1 MKNLG
6 IYIRKSRDSEKQ
18 KSIKE
23 QILLGSEFC
32 KENKFNPII
41 YNDGIVSGSGK
52 TNKRPLYEKMLVDIA
67 DGKLYGIYIWNT
79 DRTARDEIAWHTLA
93 NLLKEHNVYLY
104 DNGTKADF
112 SDENTLLFYTIKS
125 GMDAYFSRVT
135 SSKIKA
141 VLKRNASE
149 GRFSGILKYGYKR
162 DKNGVTIIDEEKAII
177 VKKMFE
183 LCINGS
189 GYTAIA
195 EYLNNNNIPT
205 RYNQMSGTFKKDI
218 NLHGN
223 NTNIKVKDKKDAKWS
238 TKVIGD
244 ILRSRNYIGEKTYQG
259 KIIQIPKIIPLL
271 TFDKAQERINK
282 RLNKSGKISHN
293 KYLLNN
299 VLMCSNCGKRY
310 TGRKVNK
317 HLYYRCASR
326 IKKGESCGSA
336 GIRLDFLD
344 ELIWNYFFVEDNLI
358 NALYLNFKQAK
369 DQPKASTIEKELKT
383 LGNSLNGKEK
393 EISNVTKYLIQD
405 IIKESE
411 ANTQLKRIRTEI
423 VDINLKI
430 ERKTETLNSL
440 SKLENDIKTYDD
452 EIVNLRLSSSFDDR
466 KKIIEKHLKEIK
478 IINIDGYFTI
488 DLIFKSFY
496 FNERFIIEKN
506 YKMHIVDIDTD
517 DEYRAKGHKN
527 LIDWEMNVYD
537 WEKDINDWGKPVWDL
552 VNRKI

>member
-1 MKNLG
+1 MA
-6 IYIRKSRDSEKQ
+6 DSK
-18 KSIKE
+18 
-23 QILLGSEFC
+23 
-32 KENKFNPII
+32 
-41 YNDGIVSGSGK
+41 
-52 TNKRPLYEKMLVDIA
+52 
-67 DGKLYGIYIWNT
+67 
-79 DRTARDEIAWHTLA
+79 
-93 NLLKEHNVYLY
+93 
-104 DNGTKADF
+104 
-112 SDENTLLFYTIKS
+112 
-125 GMDAYFSRVT
+125 
-135 SSKIKA
+135 
-141 VLKRNASE
+141 
-149 GRFSGILKYGYKR
+149 
-162 DKNGVTIIDEEKAII
+162 
-177 VKKMFE
+177 
-183 LCINGS
+183 
-189 GYTAIA
+189 
-195 EYLNNNNIPT
+195 
-205 RYNQMSGTFKKDI
+205 
-218 NLHGN
+218 
-223 NTNIKVKDKKDAKWS
+223 
-238 TKVIGD
+238 
-244 ILRSRNYIGEKTYQG
+244 
-259 KIIQIPKIIPLL
+259 
-271 TFDKAQERINK
+271 KAQKTSAIMIILIALIVFFAALNWNNSINIDSK
-282 RLNKSGKISHN
+282 PF
-293 KYLLNN
+293 
-299 VLMCSNCGKRY
+299 
-310 TGRKVNK
+310 
-317 HLYYRCASR
+317 
-326 IKKGESCGSA
+326 E
-336 GIRLDFLD
+336 
-344 ELIWNYFFVEDNLI
+344 
-358 NALYLNFKQAK
+358 NFKQAK